1 MSNTAAAVPP
11 NRMAL
16 LRRRA
21 AFEAALASR
30 ILVLD
35 GAMGTMLQRHRLTE
49 DDYRG
54 LGTTDRFAEW
64 PRDVKGNNDLLVLT
78 QPDLV
83 ASVHREYLEAGADM
97 LETNTFNA
105 NAISMADYGMEALSY
120 ELNVAGA
127 ALARRVCD
135 EVERQD
141 PTRPR
146 WVAGVLGPTNRTA
159 SISPEVEN
167 PGARNVTFDELVAA
181 YLEATRGLVDGGAD
195 ILMVE
200 TIFDTLNAKAAL
212 FAIETFFEQSGMTMP
227 VMISGTITDASGRTL
242 SGQTAEA
249 FWASMAHVRP
259 VSIGLNCALGAA
271 QLRGY
276 VQELSRIADCHIS
289 AHPNAG
295 LPNAFGG
302 YDETPNMMAEHIA
315 EWARSGLLNIVGGC
329 CGTSPEFIAAIA
341 KAVEGVPPRRVPQVE
356 PLLRLSGL
364 EPFTVGPTT
373 NFVNVG
379 ERTNVTGSARFARLI
394 LEGNYTEAL
403 AVARQQVENGAQ
415 LIDVNMDEGLLDAQ
429 HAMVTFL
436 NLVASEPDISRVPI
450 MVDSSKWSVIEAGLK
465 CLQGKGIVNSISLK
479 EGEAEFLRQ
488 ARLVRH
494 YGAAVIVMAF
504 DELGQADTVERKVE
518 ICTRAYHL
526 LTQQVGFPP
535 QDIIFDPNIFAIGTG
550 IEEHAGYAVA
560 YFEATRQIKATLPH
574 AKISGGVSNV
584 SFSFRGNNPLREAI
598 HAVFLY
604 HGIRAGMDMGIVNA
618 GALVPFEDIPLD
630 LRDRVEDL
638 VLNRRPDA
646 TERIMEVAEQLRGTG
661 KSGGAE
667 EAAWRSLPVEER
679 LTHALVHGIDAHVV
693 ADTEEARQTVAHPI
707 EVIEGPLMRGMN
719 VVGDLFGA
727 GKLFLPQ
734 VVKSARVMKKAVAH
748 LIPYIEQRK
757 TADTKT
763 NGRVLMATVK
773 GDVHDIGKNI
783 VGVVLQCN
791 GYEVVDMGV
800 MQPCAAILDKAREV
814 NADVIGL
821 SGLITPSLE
830 EMSFLASEMERQGF
844 TIPLLIGGATTSKAH
859 TALKIE
865 PEYRGPVVHVLD
877 ASRAVGVTS
886 NLLSDE
892 RREAYVAEVR
902 RDYAAIRDARS
913 ARGGAERLVSLADA
927 RANRARIDLSVP
939 VPVPTFTGARTL
951 APYPLDDLVSF
962 IDWTPF
968 FQTWELAGHY
978 PEILDD
984 PVVGPSAR
992 TLFAD
997 AQAMLHRLVTD
1008 GRIEARAAFG
1018 FWPAHAIGDDITL
1031 YTDATATEPLATLH
1045 MLRQQL
1051 DKKGDGRPNFCLAD
1065 FVAPVASGVVDY
1077 VGAFAVTTG
1086 HGVEALAAEYRAAH
1100 DDYGAILV
1108 QALADRLAEA
1118 FAERLHQRVRTEF
1131 WGYAAGETL
1140 TNEGLI
1146 KESYQGIRPA
1156 PGYPACPDHAEKGTL
1171 FTLLDVP
1178 ARAGM
1183 TLTESFAMFP
1193 AASVSGWYFWRPES
1207 RYFGVGPMAEDQ
1219 QRDYRERTTR
1229 GRALVA
1235 VNAPMTAT

>member
-1 MSNTAAAVPP
+1 MSNPAPRTARLAQLVS
-11 NRMAL
+11 AL
-16 LRRRA
+16 S
-21 AFEAALASR
+21 SR
-30 ILVLD
+30 ILLLD

-49 DDYRG
+49 ADYRG
-54 LGTTDRFAEW
+54 TRFADW
-64 PRDVKGNNDLLVLT
+64 PSDLKGNNDLLVLT

-83 ASVHREYLEAGADM
+83 AGVHREYLAAGADI

-105 NAISMADYGMEALSY
+105 NAISMADYGMEALAY

-127 ALARRVCD
+127 ALARRVAD
-135 EVERQD
+135 EFEAQD
-141 PTRPR
+141 PARPR
-146 WVAGVLGPTNRTA
+146 WVAGVLGPCNKTA
-159 SISPEVEN
+159 SISPDVEN
-167 PGARNVTFDELVAA
+167 PGARNVTFDELMAA

-195 ILMVE
+195 ILLVE

-212 FAIETFFEQSGMTMP
+212 FAIERYVEETGTRLP

-249 FWASMAHVRP
+249 FWTSTAHIRP
-259 VSIGLNCALGAA
+259 LSIGFNCALGAD
-271 QLRGY
+271 QLRQY
-276 VQELSRIADCHIS
+276 VQEVARLADCHVS

-302 YDETPNMMAEHIA
+302 YDETPEMMAIHIG

-329 CGTSPEFIAAIA
+329 CGTTPEHIAAIA
-341 KAVEGVPPRRVPQVE
+341 KAVAGVAPRSIPTPE

-379 ERTNVTGSARFARLI
+379 ERTNVTGSARFAKLI
-394 LEGNYTEAL
+394 LEGNYAEAL
-403 AVARQQVENGAQ
+403 AVARQQVDNGAQ
-415 LIDVNMDEGLLDAQ
+415 LIDVNMDEGLLDAEQ
-429 HAMVTFL
+429 AMVTFL

-488 ARLVRH
+488 ARLVRR

-504 DELGQADTVERKVE
+504 DEQGQADTVARKVE
-518 ICTRAYHL
+518 ICTRAYRL
-526 LTQQVGFPP
+526 LVDTVGFPP

-550 IEEHAGYAVA
+550 IEEHAEYAVA
-560 YFEATRQIKATLPH
+560 YFEATRQIKATLPY

-604 HGIRAGMDMGIVNA
+604 HGIKAGMDMGIVNA
-618 GALVPFEDIPLD
+618 GALVPYEDIPVD
-630 LRDRVEDL
+630 LRERVEDL

-646 TERIMEVAEQLRGTG
+646 TERIMDVAEQVKGTTRA
-661 KSGGAE
+661 GGTE
-667 EAAWRSLPVEER
+667 TAAWRQLGVAER
-679 LTHALVHGIDAHVV
+679 LTHALVHGIDTFVV
-693 ADTEEARQTVAHPI
+693 EDTEEARQLVAHPI

-748 LIPYIEQRK
+748 LIPFIEARK
-757 TADTKT
+757 TATSKPA
-763 NGRVLMATVK
+763 GRVLMATVK

-830 EMSFLASEMERQGF
+830 EMSFVASEMERQGF
-844 TIPLLIGGATTSKAH
+844 TMPLLIGGATTSKAH

-865 PEYRGPVVHVLD
+865 PVYRGPVVHVLD

-886 NLLSDE
+886 SLLSDE
-892 RREAYVAEVR
+892 RKDAYIAEVR
-902 RDYAAIRDARS
+902 REYEGIREARA
-913 ARGGAERLVSLADA
+913 ARGGAERLITLEAA
-927 RANRARIDLSVP
+927 RANKVPIDLSVP
-939 VPVPTFTGARTL
+939 VPVPAFTGPRSI
-951 APYPLDDLVSF
+951 APYPLDDLVPY

-968 FQTWELAGHY
+968 FQTWELAGHF
-978 PEILDD
+978 PAILDD
-984 PVVGPSAR
+984 PVVGETAR
-992 TLFAD
+992 TLYAD
-997 AQAMLHRLVTD
+997 AQALLHRMVRD
-1008 GRIEARAAFG
+1008 QRVEARATFG
-1018 FWPAHAIGDDITL
+1018 FWPANRVRDDEIEL
-1031 YTDATATEPLATLH
+1031 YADDTRTSVVATLP
-1045 MLRQQL
+1045 MPRQRF
-1051 DKKGDGRPNFCLAD
+1051 DKKGDGRPNYCLAD
-1065 FVAPVASGVVDY
+1065 FVAPRESGVLDY
-1077 VGAFAVTTG
+1077 VGAFAVTAG
-1086 HGVEALAAEYRAAH
+1086 HGLESLVAEFEAQH
-1100 DDYGAILV
+1100 DDYGSIMAK
-1108 QALADRLAEA
+1108 ALADRLAEA
-1118 FAERLHQRVRTEF
+1118 LAERLHQRVRTEF
-1131 WGYAAGETL
+1131 WGYAPAEALG
-1140 TNEGLI
+1140 NDDLI
-1146 KESYQGIRPA
+1146 REHYQGIRPA
-1156 PGYPACPDHAEKGTL
+1156 PGYPACPDHALKQPIFALTEA
-1171 FTLLDVP
+1171 V

-1183 TLTESFAMFP
+1183 ALTETGAMIP
-1193 AASVSGWYFWRPES
+1193 GASVSGFYFWRPES
-1207 RYFGVGPMAEDQ
+1207 RYFGVGAQ
-1219 QRDYRERTTR
+1219 
-1229 GRALVA
+1229 
-1235 VNAPMTAT
+1235 